1 MYYYTVKFNIDNVTY
16 ASKIVLP
23 DALTAAPEVEQ
34 EGKVLDGWYK
44 SATYAE
50 KFNFSTPITGDIT
63 LYARWVDQQ

>member
-1 MYYYTVKFNIDNVTY
+1 MMYYYTVKFNIDNVTY

-23 DALTAAPEVEQ
+23 DALTAAPEGVEQ

-50 KFNFSTPITGDIT
+50 KFDFSSTPITGNIT
-63 LYARWVDQQ
+63 LYARWV